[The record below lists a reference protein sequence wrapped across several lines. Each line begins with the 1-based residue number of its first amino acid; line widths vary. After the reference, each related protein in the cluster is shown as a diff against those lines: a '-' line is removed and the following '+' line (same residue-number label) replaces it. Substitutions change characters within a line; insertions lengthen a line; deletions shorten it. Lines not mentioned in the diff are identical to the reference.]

1 MITQYGMSETLG
13 LATFEEPRQALFLP
27 VPSVQPKDYSERTA
41 EAIDAEIQQLLNAA
55 HERVRATLDAKRPTL
70 EALAKRL
77 IQQEVIDRAALV
89 ELIAAT
95 EAGSSGAPLGRA

>member
-1 MITQYGMSETLG
+1 M
-13 LATFEEPRQALFLP
+13 
-27 VPSVQPKDYSERTA
+27 
-41 EAIDAEIQQLLNAA
+41 LNAA

-95 EAGSSGAPLGRA
+95 EAGSRGAPLGRA